1 MGVRRH
7 ICYVLLWDVTW
18 RSAAKTAL
26 VAPLLRAGKAAMWRF
41 QPLCRARW
49 PLWVS
54 RQGWCKAGNPLVGL
68 PGEAWPLRGWGRG
81 QLHGAAFFPG
91 KSRLRFKI
99 RGTRMSMSSTSNLT
113 GNTSLYSSKS
123 LIGEQIKFPV
133 SNARR

>member
-49 PLWVS
+49 S
-54 RQGWCKAGNPLVGL
+54 RGLGVGEQAGVVQDGQTLFRGL
-68 PGEAWPLRGWGRG
+68 SGEAWPLRGWGRRQEAEKLFQCFNYRSQNVIG
-81 QLHGAAFFPG
+81 
-91 KSRLRFKI
+91 RFI
-99 RGTRMSMSSTSNLT
+99 D
-113 GNTSLYSSKS
+113 
-123 LIGEQIKFPV
+123 LIGLFIWYDVAMKKGISERI
-133 SNARR
+133 